1 MDERAFIEGSR
12 EVWDRL
18 TQSARIARHKGVTR
32 MGAAE
37 LRIMHDDYRRTAA
50 DLAYAQTHFPG
61 TRTTEHLNHLV
72 GTAHAELY
80 GASPRRASAILR
92 FLSVEYPR
100 LIRRNWKPLAISAA
114 LLFGATALG
123 YLLAHV
129 NYPLARVFIPEALR
143 DGIGDSIA
151 QGQDVRE
158 AMSALAPTISAGI
171 TVNNIQVS
179 FTAFAGGMTFG
190 ALTVY
195 ALVTNGLLLGALG
208 GAFATAGESLSF
220 WSLIVPHGSLELP
233 AIVLAGGAGLM
244 LARSLLFPGDLPRM
258 ASLRAGSG
266 DAAKMVMGV
275 IPLLII
281 AGIIEGFVTPTG
293 IDPVLKLGFGAVMFA
308 LLSAYILLPGRSRD

>member
-1 MDERAFIEGSR
+1 
-12 EVWDRL
+12 
-18 TQSARIARHKGVTR
+18 

-37 LRIMHDDYRRTAA
+37 LRCMHDDYRRTAA
-50 DLAYAQTHFPG
+50 DLAYAQTHFAG
-61 TRTTEHLNHLV
+61 TRTAVHLNQLV
-72 GTAHAELY
+72 GSAHAELY
-80 GASPRRASAILR
+80 GASPRRASAIWR
-92 FLSVEYPR
+92 FLAIEYPR
-100 LIRRNWKPLAISAA
+100 LVRRNWKPMAISAG
-114 LLFGATALG
+114 LLFGSVALG

-129 NYPLARVFIPEALR
+129 NYPLARIFIPEGLR

-151 QGQDVRE
+151 QGQDVRDMI
-158 AMSALAPTISAGI
+158 ANFAPAITAGI

-195 ALVTNGLLLGALG
+195 ALVTNGLLLGVLG
-208 GAFATAGESLSF
+208 GVFATAGESLYF

-258 ASLRAGSG
+258 ASLRAASG
-266 DAAKMVMGV
+266 DAAKAVLGV
-275 IPLLII
+275 IPLLIV

-293 IDPVLKLGFGAVMFA
+293 IDPVVKMGFGAVMFA
-308 LLSAYILLPGRSRD
+308 LLSAYILLPGRNRN